1 MSDTI
6 KIHFEKVT
14 GAHLDTIFSW
24 LTEPHM
30 MEFWDNS
37 QEHKDDI
44 LNFIQG
50 KPQTYFAGTTQYWI
64 GFIDKQLYAFVLSDI
79 LKKDQEDL
87 SNTHLANMSE
97 TGHTIALDFGIGNKE
112 YLGRGLAAPTLSEF
126 MIFYKKD
133 IDPKADTFFIDPDE
147 TNPRAIRVYNKAG
160 FTKVGQYQA
169 TQGAFMGLSSDLMVK
184 KL

>member
-1 MSDTI
+1 MN
-6 KIHFEKVT
+6 IHFEK
-14 GAHLDTIFSW
+14 ANMSHLDIIFGW
-24 LTEPHM
+24 LAEPHI

-50 KPQTYFAGTTQYWI
+50 KPQTYFSGTTEYWI
-64 GFIDKQLYAFVLSDI
+64 GFIDNQPYAFVLSNI
-79 LKKDQEDL
+79 LKKDHENL
-87 SNTHLANMSE
+87 SNAHLANISE

-112 YLGRGLAAPTLSEF
+112 YLGRGLAASTLSEF

-147 TNPRAIRVYNKAG
+147 NNPRAKHVYIKAG

-169 TQGAFMGLSSDLMVK
+169 TQGAFIGHNSDLMVK

>member
-1 MSDTI
+1 MNITFQKASTSYI
-6 KIHFEKVT
+6 
-14 GAHLDTIFSW
+14 DTIFSW

-64 GFIDKQLYAFVLSDI
+64 GFIDKQPYAFVLSDI

-126 MIFYKKD
+126 MIFYQKD

-147 TNPRAIRVYNKAG
+147 NNPRAIRVYNKAG

-169 TQGAFMGLSSDLMVK
+169 TQGAFIGHNSDLMVK

>member
-1 MSDTI
+1 M

-24 LTEPHM
+24 LLQTHIR
-30 MEFWDNS
+30 EFWDNS

-44 LNFIQG
+44 LNFILG
-50 KPQTYFAGTTQYWI
+50 KPQTYFAGTTKYWI
-64 GFIDKQLYAFVLSDI
+64 GLIDDEPYAFVLSDI

-87 SNTHLANMSE
+87 SEAHLANMSE
-97 TGHTIALDFGIGNKE
+97 TGHTISLDFGIGNKE
-112 YLGRGLAAPTLSEF
+112 YLGRGLAAPTLSAF
-126 MIFYKKD
+126 MHFYKRD

-147 TNPRAIRVYNKAG
+147 NNPRAIRVYNKAG
-160 FTKVGQYQA
+160 FIQAGQYQA
-169 TQGAFMGLSSDLMVK
+169 KQGAFIGHNSDLMVK

>member
-1 MSDTI
+1 MNI
-6 KIHFEKVT
+6 KFQKASISYI
-14 GAHLDTIFSW
+14 DTIFSW
-24 LTEPHM
+24 LSEPHM

-50 KPQTYFAGTTQYWI
+50 KPQTYFTGTTNYWI
-64 GFIDKQLYAFVLSDI
+64 GFIDNQPYAFVLSDI

-87 SNTHLANMSE
+87 SQTHLANLSE
-97 TGHTIALDFGIGNKE
+97 TRHTISLDFGIGHKE
-112 YLGRGLAAPTLSEF
+112 YLGRGLAALTLSEF
-126 MIFYKKD
+126 TIFYKND

-147 TNPRAIRVYNKAG
+147 NNPRAIKVYNKAG

-169 TQGAFMGLSSDLMVK
+169 TQGAFIGHNSDLMVK

>member
-1 MSDTI
+1 M

-24 LTEPHM
+24 LLQPHII
-30 MEFWDNS
+30 EFWDNS

-44 LNFIQG
+44 LNFILG
-50 KPQTYFAGTTQYWI
+50 KPQTYFAGTTKYWI
-64 GFIDKQLYAFVLSDI
+64 GLIDNEPYAFVLSDI

-87 SNTHLANMSE
+87 SETHLANMSE
-97 TGHTIALDFGIGNKE
+97 TGHTISLDFAIGNKE
-112 YLGRGLAAPTLSEF
+112 YLGRGLAAPTLSAF
-126 MIFYKKD
+126 MLFYKRD

-147 TNPRAIRVYNKAG
+147 DNPRAIRVYNKAG
-160 FTKVGQYQA
+160 FIKVGQYQA
-169 TQGAFMGLSSDLMVK
+169 KQEEFIGHNSDLMVK